1 MAPDRPNLYKSASE
15 SALRVPVT
23 DGTSSGRST
32 PGENGST
39 DLNVEV
45 AALSNKLINAI
56 NHQTQLDDSL
66 SQTKHELDIS
76 RARVKQLEAVAKEN
90 SEMLAKGLLVKK
102 SDIEAETKQLKDRL
116 NEESRLRAKAEEE
129 KRVIERELE
138 GLTAALFGEANEMV
152 SVARQKEEAVD
163 RKNEQLRS
171 QLADTQLLL
180 ASHQEQLAELKQV
193 IQQMTA
199 EKEEAETAMSTGTP
213 STPALGNR
221 TSKESLGRVFEA
233 LHLSPDSAAI
243 EDIQPCPPT
252 SLTNFIYPVLRHDVP
267 AYLDF
272 CEVLHSPKG
281 GTRTSPIPR
290 LSSGSFSSIQAMGI
304 GMGISYGS
312 SISSSPTGL
321 SSALFGARA
330 DKGSDSHPTSPAS
343 VGSATNG
350 NAQQQIGL
358 ALKET
363 KFYKRVLVED
373 IEPTLRVDLAPGLSW
388 LARRNVSSAIIDGSL
403 QIDPLPMNSKSSAV
417 NCSMCGESRLDEQHV
432 RTHQM
437 RTSDNPTAP
446 RHMLC
451 TYCVNRTRS
460 VCDFL
465 AFLRTLKEGMWKC
478 DNEGDEKHAWE
489 ECVKLR
495 ERMFWC
501 RIGGGVIPAFIN
513 RESARNSEEHGRPRG
528 LRPAGDETLRDLQPP
543 RTPELRG
550 YEGQVKL
557 EVPRK
562 RISKELPPIVPEKA
576 SVSEAP
582 SPIAPSPVDKELPPP
597 PRMPLEK
604 GSQEEDTTNEEAIV
618 EKQEPAQ
625 EQNGPKV
632 GTTSEHSVSVTPTEP
647 TGPELLTIPVPKTPE
662 PPMTATAQTE
672 FTVPALVDKS
682 DIRVPQAV
690 PGAW

>member
-1 MAPDRPNLYKSASE
+1 MTADRPNLYKSTSE
-15 SALRVPVT
+15 GALRAPVT
-23 DGTSSGRST
+23 DRTSSGSST

-39 DLNVEV
+39 DLNMEV
-45 AALSNKLINAI
+45 AALSNKLISAI

-66 SQTKHELDIS
+66 SQTRHELEIS

-90 SEMLAKGLLVKK
+90 AEMLAKGLLVKR

-116 NEESRLRAKAEEE
+116 GAESRLRVKAEEE
-129 KRVIERELE
+129 KRAMERELE
-138 GLTAALFGEANEMV
+138 GLTAALFGEANE
-152 SVARQKEEAVD
+152 EEAVD
-163 RKNEQLRS
+163 KKNEQLRS
-171 QLADTQLLL
+171 QLADAQLLL

-221 TSKESLGRVFEA
+221 TSKESLSRVLEV
-233 LHLSPDSAAI
+233 LHLSPDSATI

-252 SLTNFIYPVLRHDVP
+252 SLTSLIYPVLRHDVP

-281 GTRTSPIPR
+281 SSRTSPIPR

-312 SISSSPTGL
+312 SSTGSSPTGL
-321 SSALFGARA
+321 SSALFGVRA
-330 DKGSDSHPTSPAS
+330 DKSSDSHPTSPAS
-343 VGSATNG
+343 VGSAANG
-350 NAQQQIGL
+350 SAQQQIGL

-363 KFYKRVLVED
+363 KFFKRVLVED

-388 LARRNVSSAIIDGSL
+388 LARRNVSSAIVDGSL
-403 QIDPLPMNSKSSAV
+403 QINPLPLNSKSGAV
-417 NCSMCGESRLDEQHV
+417 SCSMCGESRLDEQYV

-437 RTSDNPTAP
+437 RTSDSTTAL

-451 TYCVNRTRS
+451 TYCVDRTRS

-478 DNEGDEKHAWE
+478 DSEGDEKHAWE
-489 ECVKLR
+489 ECIKLR

-501 RIGGGVIPAFIN
+501 RIGGGVIPAFVY
-513 RESARNSEEHGRPRG
+513 RESARNSEEHGRAGG
-528 LRPAGDETLRDLQPP
+528 LRPVGDETPHDLQSP
-543 RTPELRG
+543 RALELRG
-550 YEGQVKL
+550 YEGEVKL
-557 EVPRK
+557 EVPKK
-562 RISKELPPIVPEKA
+562 RISKELPPIAPEKA
-576 SVSEAP
+576 SVSETP
-582 SPIAPSPVDKELPPP
+582 SPIAPSPIDKELPPP
-597 PRMPLEK
+597 PRISLEK
-604 GSQEEDTTNEEAIV
+604 DSKQGSIANEEAIV
-618 EKQEPAQ
+618 EKKEPAQ
-625 EQNGPKV
+625 EKNGPGV
-632 GTTSEHSVSVTPTEP
+632 GTTSEHSASAVSMGPIELERLTVSV
-647 TGPELLTIPVPKTPE
+647 VKTPE
-662 PPMTATAQTE
+662 LHVITTAQKE
-672 FTVPALVDKS
+672 LTVPAVADKS
-682 DIRVPQAV
+682 DMVAPRAV

>member
-1 MAPDRPNLYKSASE
+1 MAADRPSLYKSASE
-15 SALRVPVT
+15 NALRVPAT

-32 PGENGST
+32 PGENGSM

-66 SQTKHELDIS
+66 SQTRHELEIS
-76 RARVKQLEAVAKEN
+76 RARVKQLEAVAREN
-90 SEMLAKGLLVKK
+90 ADMLAKGLLVKK

-116 NEESRLRAKAEEE
+116 NEERRLRAKAEEE

-163 RKNEQLRS
+163 KKNEQLRS

-213 STPALGNR
+213 STPALGSR

-233 LHLSPDSAAI
+233 LHLSPDLATI
-243 EDIQPCPPT
+243 EDMQPCPPT
-252 SLTNFIYPVLRHDVP
+252 SLTSLIYPVLRHDVP
-267 AYLDF
+267 AYVDF

-312 SISSSPTGL
+312 SSTSNSPTGL
-321 SSALFGARA
+321 SSALFGARV

-343 VGSATNG
+343 VGSAING

-417 NCSMCGESRLDEQHV
+417 SCSMCGESRLDEQHV

-437 RTSDNPTAP
+437 RTSDSATAL

-478 DNEGDEKHAWE
+478 DSEGDEKHAWE
-489 ECVKLR
+489 ECIKLR

-501 RIGGGVIPAFIN
+501 RVGGGVIPAFIH
-513 RESARNSEEHGRPRG
+513 RESARNSEDHGG
-528 LRPAGDETLRDLQPP
+528 AGSLGPAGDETPRDLQSP

-557 EVPRK
+557 EVPRR
-562 RISKELPPIVPEKA
+562 RISRELPPIVPEKA
-576 SVSEAP
+576 SVSETP
-582 SPIAPSPVDKELPPP
+582 SPIAPSPIDKELPPP
-597 PRMPLEK
+597 PRISLESTT
-604 GSQEEDTTNEEAIV
+604 GEETIA
-618 EKQEPAQ
+618 EKQDPSRKD
-625 EQNGPKV
+625 GPDV
-632 GTTSEHSVSVTPTEP
+632 GTTSEHSVPAVSKELTEP
-647 TGPELLTIPVPKTPE
+647 ESLAAPVAKTPG
-662 PPMTATAQTE
+662 PPATTTTKKE
-672 FTVPALVDKS
+672 LTVPAGAAGS
-682 DIRVPQAV
+682 DIEVPQAA

>member
-1 MAPDRPNLYKSASE
+1 MPADRPNLYKSASE
-15 SALRVPVT
+15 STLRVPVT

-32 PGENGST
+32 PGENGSM

-66 SQTKHELDIS
+66 SQTRHELEIS
-76 RARVKQLEAVAKEN
+76 RAKVKQLEAAAKE
-90 SEMLAKGLLVKK
+90 SAEMLAMGVLVKK

-116 NEESRLRAKAEEE
+116 SEESRLRAKAEEE

-163 RKNEQLRS
+163 KKNEQLRS

-199 EKEEAETAMSTGTP
+199 EKEEAETTMSTGTP

-221 TSKESLGRVFEA
+221 ASKESLGRVFEA
-233 LHLSPDSAAI
+233 LHLSPDSATI

-252 SLTNFIYPVLRHDVP
+252 ALTNFIYPVLRRDVP

-312 SISSSPTGL
+312 SSTNNSPTGL
-321 SSALFGARA
+321 SGALFGARA

-388 LARRNVSSAIIDGSL
+388 LARRNVSSAIIDGAL

-417 NCSMCGESRLDEQHV
+417 SCSMCGESRLDEQHA

-437 RTSDNPTAP
+437 RTSDSTTAP
-446 RHMLC
+446 RHLLC

-478 DNEGDEKHAWE
+478 ESEGDEKHAWE

-501 RIGGGVIPAFIN
+501 RIGGGVIPAFIH
-513 RESARNSEEHGRPRG
+513 RESARNSEEHGRAGG
-528 LRPAGDETLRDLQPP
+528 LRPAGDETPRDLQCPK
-543 RTPELRG
+543 TPELG
-550 YEGQVKL
+550 GFEGPVKL
-557 EVPRK
+557 EVPKK
-562 RISKELPPIVPEKA
+562 RISKELPPIIPEKKA
-576 SVSEAP
+576 SVSETP
-582 SPIAPSPVDKELPPP
+582 SPIAPSPIDKELPPP
-597 PRMPLEK
+597 PRMSLDKDSEP
-604 GSQEEDTTNEEAIV
+604 EDATNEETIV
-618 EKQEPAQ
+618 EKQESAQ
-625 EQNGPKV
+625 EASAATAA
-632 GTTSEHSVSVTPTEP
+632 TTSEPPTPVLPVEP
-647 TGPELLTIPVPKTPE
+647 TKSDLLTVPVVKTPE
-662 PPMTATAQTE
+662 PPVTTA
-672 FTVPALVDKS
+672 PAAVADNKS
-682 DIRVPQAV
+682 DTDERISSV